1 MCIRMIIYALIIL
14 LIGLA
19 SVVFNK
25 ILFAIGWSIQQ
36 QKNKEDIK
44 TEVEKYY
51 LEDKDQYIQE
61 IVWRQAKIKKID
73 KQIQCR
79 KDILN
84 DLRIIVKSRL

>member
-1 MCIRMIIYALIIL
+1 MITYVLILL

-19 SVVFNK
+19 SVIFNK

-51 LEDKDQYIQE
+51 LEDKDRYIQE

-73 KQIQCR
+73 KQIQYR

-84 DLRIIVKSRL
+84 DLRIIVKSRI